1 MANKVKSLLGG
12 PGFYAVL
19 ALCVLAVGVGGY
31 FLLFGEPAQTE
42 APTGPDT
49 AASAPVEDL
58 PEHEPVVETVPPE
71 EPEEETEPVVMPE
84 VTIPVDDTP
93 VVAEEPHV
101 VVLPIQGEVL
111 TAFSVDQLLYNETLD
126 DWRTHDGVDI
136 AAAEGDAVLAACA
149 GTVSSITDDPLMGT
163 TVVIQHSGGYETT
176 YANLQVEPAVE
187 TGDTVS
193 AGQTIGAVGTTAAAE
208 AAPSFSAAMER
219 IPLPQPRS
227 STRSPCRVWASTPSR
242 HSWVEA
248 WDPVPKVRPGLRYS
262 GLRPWGIGSSRSH
275 WGTTYSRWPIARG
288 L

>member
-176 YANLQVEPAVE
+176 YANLQAEPAVE

-208 AAPSFSAAMER
+208 AAPSFSAAMAR
-219 IPLPQPRS
+219 MPLPVPMS
-227 STRSPCRVWASTPSR
+227 STRSPPCTHSSSVSR
-242 HSWVEA
+242 HRAVVSWV
-248 WDPVPKVRPGLRYS
+248 PVPKAMP
-262 GLRPWGIGSSRSH
+262 GSSVMTAREVSYCSQL
-275 WGTTYSRWPIARG
+275 GTMARRLPIFMVW
-288 L
+288 

>member
-42 APTGPDT
+42 APTRPGHGSLRTGGGPAGARTGGGDR
-49 AASAPVEDL
+49 ASGGTGGGDGARSSCR
-58 PEHEPVVETVPPE
+58 
-71 EPEEETEPVVMPE
+71 E

-176 YANLQVEPAVE
+176 YGQSPGGARRGD
-187 TGDTVS
+187 GDTVS
-193 AGQTIGAVGTTAAAE
+193 AGQTTAQWE
-208 AAPSFSAAMER
+208 P
-219 IPLPQPRS
+219 PPR
-227 STRSPCRVWASTPSR
+227 R
-242 HSWVEA
+242 
-248 WDPVPKVRPGLRYS
+248 RPPRRPPALLRCK
-262 GLRPWGIGSSRSH
+262 GWGSCGPDAFLNS
-275 WGTTYSRWPIARG
+275 
-288 L
+288 

>member
-149 GTVSSITDDPLMGT
+149 GTVSSITDDHVMGT
-163 TVVIQHSGGYETT
+163 
-176 YANLQVEPAVE
+176 
-187 TGDTVS
+187 TVS

-208 AAPSFSAAMER
+208 VVQCAHLHFSVAKDG
-219 IPLPQPRS
+219 
-227 STRSPCRVWASTPSR
+227 
-242 HSWVEA
+242 EA
-248 WDPVPKVRPGLRYS
+248 VDPDAFLNS
-262 GLRPWGIGSSRSH
+262 
-275 WGTTYSRWPIARG
+275 
-288 L
+288 

>member
-1 MANKVKSLLGG
+1 M
-12 PGFYAVL
+12 
-19 ALCVLAVGVGGY
+19 
-31 FLLFGEPAQTE
+31 
-42 APTGPDT
+42 
-49 AASAPVEDL
+49 EDL

-136 AAAEGDAVLAACA
+136 AADSGAAVLAA
-149 GTVSSITDDPLMGT
+149 SSITDDPLMGT

-176 YANLQVEPAVE
+176 YANLQAEPAVE

-193 AGQTIGAVGTTAAAE
+193 AGQTIGTVGTTAAAE

-219 IPLPQPRS
+219 MPLPQPRS
-227 STRSPCRVWASTPSR
+227 STVSPP
-242 HSWVEA
+242 
-248 WDPVPKVRPGLRYS
+248 
-262 GLRPWGIGSSRSH
+262 
-275 WGTTYSRWPIARG
+275 
-288 L
+288 

>member
-42 APTGPDT
+42 APTRPGHGSLRTGGGPAGGT
-49 AASAPVEDL
+49 NRWWRPCLRRNRRGERSPSI
-58 PEHEPVVETVPPE
+58 
-71 EPEEETEPVVMPE
+71 MPE

-136 AAAEGDAVLAACA
+136 AAAEGDAVL
-149 GTVSSITDDPLMGT
+149 GRLRRDGLL
-163 TVVIQHSGGYETT
+163 HH
-176 YANLQVEPAVE
+176 
-187 TGDTVS
+187 
-193 AGQTIGAVGTTAAAE
+193 
-208 AAPSFSAAMER
+208 R
-219 IPLPQPRS
+219 
-227 STRSPCRVWASTPSR
+227 RSPDGHHRG
-242 HSWVEA
+242 
-248 WDPVPKVRPGLRYS
+248 DPAQRRL
-262 GLRPWGIGSSRSH
+262 
-275 WGTTYSRWPIARG
+275 
-288 L
+288 

>member
-1 MANKVKSLLGG
+1 MDNNDYMDPQDLG
-12 PGFYAVL
+12 PGADP
-19 ALCVLAVGVGGY
+19 
-31 FLLFGEPAQTE
+31 EN
-42 APTGPDT
+42 
-49 AASAPVEDL
+49 EDL
-58 PEHEPVVETVPPE
+58 TKLLDDVRQELDDGEEEYEQPELPGDPEQEPQDTGRMPPQEEFRDQEYRDTFGDDLDRAFGDVPE

-176 YANLQVEPAVE
+176 YANLQAEPAVE
-187 TGDTVS
+187 TGDTVT
-193 AGQTIGAVGTTAAAE
+193 AGQAIGAVGTTAAAE
-208 AAPSFSAAMER
+208 SAQGAHLHFAVTREGEAVD
-219 IPLPQPRS
+219 PQ
-227 STRSPCRVWASTPSR
+227 TFL
-242 HSWVEA
+242 
-248 WDPVPKVRPGLRYS
+248 DQ
-262 GLRPWGIGSSRSH
+262 
-275 WGTTYSRWPIARG
+275 
-288 L
+288 

>member
-31 FLLFGEPAQTE
+31 FLLFGEPARRKRHR
-42 APTGPDT
+42 PDT

-136 AAAEGDAVLAACA
+136 AAAEGDAVL
-149 GTVSSITDDPLMGT
+149 GRLRRDGLL
-163 TVVIQHSGGYETT
+163 HH
-176 YANLQVEPAVE
+176 
-187 TGDTVS
+187 
-193 AGQTIGAVGTTAAAE
+193 
-208 AAPSFSAAMER
+208 R
-219 IPLPQPRS
+219 
-227 STRSPCRVWASTPSR
+227 RSPDGHHRG
-242 HSWVEA
+242 
-248 WDPVPKVRPGLRYS
+248 DPAQRRL
-262 GLRPWGIGSSRSH
+262 
-275 WGTTYSRWPIARG
+275 
-288 L
+288 